1 MAVLT
6 CAVMCRPVEAMKNLN
21 IRNEHPALL
30 PDMPLCVLHGTDSFH
45 SIAMPDGAPITDARN
60 AVTAW
65 AAALSKLDDNPHAV
79 VNDPQQQLA
88 SLPAEASAHT
98 VTCYAAMCMC
108 NTVHGTDYSRSSIC
122 LQV

>member
-21 IRNEHPALL
+21 IRNEHPALQ

-45 SIAMPDGAPITDARN
+45 SIAMPDGAPITDAQS

-65 AAALSKLDDNPHAV
+65 AAALSRLDDNPHAV

-88 SLPAEASAHT
+88 SLPAEASADTVPTMQQCACCDTAGHT
-98 VTCYAAMCMC
+98 
-108 NTVHGTDYSRSSIC
+108 S
-122 LQV
+122 